1 MQLRII
7 DDKEVP
13 RLKPCLAALAAHRNS
28 VSLHFQ
34 GTYPSR
40 PYEQTL
46 ELFSAALAQ
55 GRSQIAVLE
64 ERSSILGFC
73 KVDLAAGS
81 GKIDDLIV
89 LPEHRGRGCG
99 KLLMDWAMQVFRQAG
114 VQSVEVKVVAGND
127 AIRPYET
134 CGFRLNAQLL
144 RLGP

>member
-13 RLKPCLAALAAHRNS
+13 RLKPCLAALAAHHNS

-55 GRSQIAVLE
+55 GRPQIAVLE
-64 ERSSILGFC
+64 ERSSIW
-73 KVDLAAGS
+73 ASARWTWR
-81 GKIDDLIV
+81 
-89 LPEHRGRGCG
+89 RGRGRS
-99 KLLMDWAMQVFRQAG
+99 M
-114 VQSVEVKVVAGND
+114 
-127 AIRPYET
+127 I
-134 CGFRLNAQLL
+134 
-144 RLGP
+144 